1 MNICLVRHGETDWN
15 RAGRLQGRED
25 IPLNHTGLRQAA
37 EAARYLAKEPWAVVI
52 ASSLLR
58 AKQTA
63 QIIADAL
70 GSSAVT
76 TNVRFIERDYGEAS
90 GLNEEQRAR
99 RFPNGR
105 YEGMEPWDALYK
117 RVWDGLRLV
126 TEQYRDQNV
135 IIVSH
140 GGVINAL
147 LAALSNHVIGSGKN
161 RLQNGCVNM
170 LRYENGEYRIVF
182 YNQSPQDLLDGQ
194 PETV

>member
-25 IPLNHTGLRQAA
+25 IPLNHTGLRQA
-37 EAARYLAKEPWAVVI
+37 EAAACYLAKEPWAAMI
-52 ASSLLR
+52 ASPLLR

-70 GSSAVT
+70 GSGAVT
-76 TNVRFIERDYGEAS
+76 TNVRFIERDYGKAS
-90 GLNEEQRAR
+90 GLIEEQRAR

-170 LRYENGEYRIVF
+170 LRYENG
-182 YNQSPQDLLDGQ
+182 
-194 PETV
+194 